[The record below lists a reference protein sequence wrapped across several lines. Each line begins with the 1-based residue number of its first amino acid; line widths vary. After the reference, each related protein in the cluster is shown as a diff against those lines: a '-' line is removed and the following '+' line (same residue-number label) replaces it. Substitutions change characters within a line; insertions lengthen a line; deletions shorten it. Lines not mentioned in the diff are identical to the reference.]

1 MESLDHLINYIRRL
15 FSVLLFN
22 HLAFVSLVPH
32 PPPAPQAHPW
42 YIFFDTV
49 HMWCFYV
56 QKKKEKKSLSKAKR
70 AIIEIAA
77 IRNV

>member
-32 PPPAPQAHPW
+32 PPPPRRPIPGI
-42 YIFFDTV
+42 YFLILYTCGV
-49 HMWCFYV
+49 SMC
-56 QKKKEKKSLSKAKR
+56 KKKKKKNRYLKLN
-70 AIIEIAA
+70 ELL
-77 IRNV
+77 